1 MAWLPGSSCLA
12 RMKSSDEIFFSCDTI
27 GGRDQRRLMSS
38 LKYLSVL
45 HLCLQKYDLMISSDS
60 ARQEMSML
68 PQSVK
73 KLLKPLVSLTCGMLN
88 LKIALDIILQF
99 YLTSAQWAEISSL
112 VNRCIVVIISVGI
125 MLVARILSA
134 WRQCDSYYLVSTV

>member
-1 MAWLPGSSCLA
+1 
-12 RMKSSDEIFFSCDTI
+12 
-27 GGRDQRRLMSS
+27 
-38 LKYLSVL
+38 
-45 HLCLQKYDLMISSDS
+45 MISSDS

-73 KLLKPLVSLTCGMLN
+73 KLLKPFVSLTCGMLN
-88 LKIALDIILQF
+88 LKIALDIKLQF
-99 YLTSAQWAEISSL
+99 YLTSAQSVEISSL